1 MTNNT
6 TTAQATTTTAQ
17 ITTTTAEAT
26 TTTAQSTTTTIQTT
40 VVDNSTTTV
49 KPSASRPLV
58 TTPIR
63 ESSERTACSAEV
75 MFELEFLF
83 SL

>member
-1 MTNNT
+1 MTNKT